1 MAVTEIQAKEFDEKA
16 LNSEKMAL
24 VEFWHDKC
32 HWCHKFGPIYE
43 QVSEKFPDVSFL
55 KMNALENSENQDLAA
70 GKGVISTPTTK
81 AFCKGVEVGEIIGFR
96 DAEELEKAIKDLIE
110 GVSACEQSTKLQN

>member
-32 HWCHKFGPIYE
+32 HW
-43 QVSEKFPDVSFL
+43 
-55 KMNALENSENQDLAA
+55 
-70 GKGVISTPTTK
+70 
-81 AFCKGVEVGEIIGFR
+81 
-96 DAEELEKAIKDLIE
+96 
-110 GVSACEQSTKLQN
+110 